1 MQSSLWDW
9 TAPDVHVN
17 WVTLSDWKSSRVV
30 PKFRKKA
37 FAVGFVRKL
46 TTGSVFRWWHQSFKE
61 GQRVK
66 KQQGRRME
74 QVTRLKLE
82 RWRDDGVKERGT
94 DVWQMRSYRQERWKS
109 KSWKPAKQKAWWLY
123 AFSTYWPI
131 YTTVQQPMRTQFGI
145 IRGTVLHVKRIVHK
159 QWKFFH
165 RSFILASFKIHLT
178 FLLPW
183 RKIHNI
189 KCLYNKMLFTI
200 RKVVIWS
207 ILWCFIHCMKK
218 E

>member
-37 FAVGFVRKL
+37 FAVGFVWKL

-66 KQQGRRME
+66 KQQGRRTE

-82 RWRDDGVKERGT
+82 RWRDDGVKERRNRCVT
-94 DVWQMRSYRQERWKS
+94 DEELQAGKMK
-109 KSWKPAKQKAWWLY
+109 KQKLKACKAKSLVTICLQHLLAYIHHSPTANENTVWY
-123 AFSTYWPI
+123 HKRDST
-131 YTTVQQPMRTQFGI
+131 T
-145 IRGTVLHVKRIVHK
+145 
-159 QWKFFH
+159 
-165 RSFILASFKIHLT
+165 
-178 FLLPW
+178 
-183 RKIHNI
+183 
-189 KCLYNKMLFTI
+189 C
-200 RKVVIWS
+200 
-207 ILWCFIHCMKK
+207 
-218 E
+218 